1 MIEKLRDASIAEVA
15 DVLRQHFQ
23 LRGPMAPDP
32 GAREIEFAYDLPL
45 KWWREADGELRR
57 SLVQASETLIKE
69 IPRPDWSAEAV
80 EALVTFIDLAEMDQ
94 LRFALQ
100 DAVESGRWLKAEDD
114 GLRHQMVALRTLLD
128 LGWAGTPG
136 FWRNLPAD
144 LNARYP
150 ALAFRGLL
158 EQGPGLAFAW
168 LPHLATDPRA
178 VRRIVDV
185 LSSLIRDEGSE
196 AVCEKLR
203 AVCPQLEHEVV
214 AEFERWFRAHGWG
227 RVTGPPCEVRATLPQ
242 QRAVGLCLIRPAD
255 EPWNDAPTRPGLVD
269 FYRQTA

>member
-1 MIEKLRDASIAEVA
+1 MSDVLNNASIADIAEF
-15 DVLRQHFQ
+15 LRQRFQ
-23 LRGPMAPDP
+23 ERGPMAADS
-32 GAREIEFAYDLPL
+32 GTRETEFPYDLPL
-45 KWWREADGELRR
+45 EFWK
-57 SLVQASETLIKE
+57 QASAPQRRDMWQAAILLLGE
-69 IPRPDWSAEAV
+69 IPGGHWTAEAV
-80 EALVTFIDLAEMDQ
+80 EWLVSFIDEAGMIEAVPA
-94 LRFALQ
+94 LR
-100 DAVESGRWLKAEDD
+100 DVVESGRWLKAEDD

-128 LGWAGTPG
+128 LGRACTPD
-136 FWRNLPAD
+136 FWRSLPAG

-158 EQGPGLAFAW
+158 KHGLDLAFSH
-168 LPHLATDPRA
+168 LPHVATDPRA

-185 LSSLIRDEGSE
+185 LSSLIRDEGSD

-269 FYRQTA
+269 FYKQIA